1 MDTLPFCVQVG
12 VLENGTPAE
21 TDQAILETAAIRK
34 INAQAERKTFFRV
47 DFEFV
52 MPDSLFLIFF
62 ARNRLNFSQQDIF
75 LATFIISGT
84 RGKYKDFSCDL
95 FVKKKYKIC

>member
-1 MDTLPFCVQVG
+1 MLSYWVMDTLPFCVQVG

-52 MPDSLFLIFF
+52 IADSLFLIFF
-62 ARNRLNFSQQDIF
+62 CKKSPEFFTTGHFSGYFYYIRYKREIQGVF
-75 LATFIISGT
+75 L
-84 RGKYKDFSCDL
+84 
-95 FVKKKYKIC
+95 